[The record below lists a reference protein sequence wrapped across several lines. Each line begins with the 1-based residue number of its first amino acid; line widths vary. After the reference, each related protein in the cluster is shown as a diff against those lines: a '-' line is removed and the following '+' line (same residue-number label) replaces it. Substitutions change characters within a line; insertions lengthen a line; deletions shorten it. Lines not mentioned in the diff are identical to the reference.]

1 MQVLTAALAFAIIM
15 LVLSMVVSALVE
27 TIHRLFGMRERGLYY
42 LLGQF
47 YDHVLKPYASAPAS
61 PSAAPGQTDLRRE
74 QEARLLLGIPEP
86 QTPQNDDEV
95 QRSARRAE
103 EAARTAFQDRMSEN
117 RTPVALTASA
127 GPARISYPALDWSP
141 HWPAGWSGVPRW
153 LGGLLSGIWRWLSAN
168 WRGRGLA
175 SLSCVGLMERL
186 GSHPLSDAI
195 VRNAE
200 GVAGAIPAAGAAMPD
215 ANAVPN
221 PVDATLQD
229 IAQKFEAYAK
239 EASIFFERRA
249 RTLSIVV
256 AIVVAFLL
264 HVHAVDIFST
274 FMRDPAVA
282 EAVIAQKEFVKAFE
296 AKSDAAKKTAQ
307 AAVAPSVA
315 DLQAFRRAAE
325 EAKALE
331 KEYADTIARFKALES
346 QLSGLGVPIG
356 WTEERKLAAA
366 LWPQRKQ
373 QKCEKAGE
381 RPRYV
386 KAGERCGTGEK
397 PVTLIG
403 FGIPTNWQVLL
414 GLLLGGLLVGLGG
427 PFWYDMVNSLT
438 SIRNIARG
446 QGTPTQTTPAP
457 AAAAA
462 PGAGGAKETPQPRTP
477 VDAFK
482 AARAGWIA
490 AGRP

>member
-1 MQVLTAALAFAIIM
+1 MQVLSAALAFAIIM

-27 TIHRLFGMRERGLYY
+27 TIHRLLGMRERGLYY

-47 YDHVLKPYASAPAS
+47 YDQVLKPYAGAPA
-61 PSAAPGQTDLRRE
+61 TDQAE
-74 QEARLLLGIPEP
+74 D
-86 QTPQNDDEV
+86 T
-95 QRSARRAE
+95 RA
-103 EAARTAFQDRMSEN
+103 AFQDRMSEN
-117 RTPVALTASA
+117 RTPVALTAST
-127 GPARISYPALDWSP
+127 GPARISYPALDWP

-153 LGGLLSGIWRWLSAN
+153 LGGFVTSLWHWVSVN
-168 WRGRGLA
+168 WRGRGLS

-186 GSHPLSDAI
+186 GGHPLSDAI
-195 VRNAE
+195 VRSAE
-200 GVAGAIPAAGAAMPD
+200 GAAGAIPAAGAGPPLSSDAAAPG
-215 ANAVPN
+215 ANALSN

-229 IAQKFEAYAK
+229 IAQKFEAYAS

-331 KEYADTIARFKALES
+331 KEYADSVARFKALES

-356 WTEERKLAAA
+356 WTEERKLAAH
-366 LWPQRKQ
+366 LWPQWKQ
-373 QKCEKAGE
+373 QRCVKAGE
-381 RPRYV
+381 QPRYP

-397 PVTLIG
+397 LVTSIG
-403 FGIPTNWQVLL
+403 FGIPTDWQVLL

-446 QGTPTQTTPAP
+446 QGQGTPTQSAQTTPAG
-457 AAAAA
+457 AA